1 MSYVTRE
8 AREQLLETIAEAT
21 ERLGAGLAALGVAY
35 EQLPDANADS
45 LEELLFRPV
54 QLAYGR
60 LQRTHAG
67 FAERHGLP
75 GRTFEPAIASTRL
88 HQARGLIE
96 DAVEAVVDAD
106 YMLSDLQDSMMPV
119 EVGDPEL
126 RAGLAEVRELIG
138 GLETRAGAFLGTLG
152 R

>member
-1 MSYVTRE
+1 MTSPFTARPELLDADPRTATGRPVRWGVVATGAIAATVT
-8 AREQLLETIAEAT
+8 AD
-21 ERLGAGLAALGVAY
+21 LAL
-35 EQLPDANADS
+35 LPDAVLQAVSSRRAD
-45 LEELLFRPV
+45 R
-54 QLAYGR
+54 A
-60 LQRTHAG
+60 AA

-75 GRTFEPAIASTRL
+75 GRAFEPPVGSSRP
-88 HQARGLIE
+88 HQARELVE

-138 GLETRAGAFLGTLG
+138 GLESRAGAFLSTLG